1 MRWILR
7 FRFLA
12 LALMLAVSHVA
23 LASHVTTHFE
33 PQWEECEL
41 CVSQAQLFAA
51 IPAAEHGVL
60 PESEGSVSEF
70 ARPALLIPAVA
81 RYSHHQRDPPV
92 PSS

>member
-12 LALMLAVSHVA
+12 LALMLTVSHVA
-23 LASHVTTHFE
+23 LVSHVTAHFE
-33 PQWEECEL
+33 PQWEDCEL
-41 CVSQAQLFAA
+41 CVSEAQPLAA

-60 PESEGSVSEF
+60 PESEDRVSEF
-70 ARPALLIPAVA
+70 ARPALLKPAVA
-81 RYSHHQRDPPV
+81 CHSHHQRDPPV

>member
-23 LASHVTTHFE
+23 LVSHVTAHFE
-33 PQWEECEL
+33 PQWEDCEL
-41 CVSQAQLFAA
+41 CVSEAQPLAA

-60 PESEGSVSEF
+60 PESEDRVSEF
-70 ARPALLIPAVA
+70 ARPALLKPAVA
-81 RYSHHQRDPPV
+81 CHSHHQRDPPV

>member
-23 LASHVTTHFE
+23 LVSHVTAHFE
-33 PQWEECEL
+33 PQWEDCEL
-41 CVSQAQLFAA
+41 CVSQAQPLGS
-51 IPAAEHGVL
+51 IPAAEHGIL
-60 PESEGSVSEF
+60 SESEGSASEF
-70 ARPALLIPAVA
+70 AHPSQLIPVIAH
-81 RYSHHQRDPPV
+81 YSHHQRDPPV